1 MFLKYDI
8 IFTYYYMCCG
18 RECKERAS
26 FGICSFIKAEANPNP
41 TQTSRAPLTNTVIQR
56 FTLCEV
62 NFSNPTSVVAII
74 LVVIVIIISTL

>member
-18 RECKERAS
+18 RESKERAS

-41 TQTSRAPLTNTVIQR
+41 TQTSRAPLTQ
-56 FTLCEV
+56 
-62 NFSNPTSVVAII
+62 
-74 LVVIVIIISTL
+74 